1 VCYRRN
7 GHNENDEP
15 MFTQPIMYKKIRN
28 QPTVLSKYA
37 SQLIAENVI
46 TDGEFEVTVGVDLD
60 NYNYRINDEFM
71 LIN

>member
-1 VCYRRN
+1 
-7 GHNENDEP
+7 

-60 NYNYRINDEFM
+60 HYNYRINDEFM